1 MVCLKKAESAL
12 IKPEGGISK
21 VSISF
26 SGSELINIAIGI
38 ERRGIAFY
46 DIMTRSTENAVARDV
61 FQYLADMERQ
71 HIQIFQG
78 MLGEADKYQP
88 SETYA
93 EEYAAYFLALV
104 DSAVFTDNIVTSE
117 MATQADSDI
126 EALEL
131 AIGAEKDSILFYY
144 EMRDIMPQRAHS
156 TVNKIIAE
164 EKSHLRQLFELKKK
178 LADI

>member
-1 MVCLKKAESAL
+1 M
-12 IKPEGGISK
+12 
-21 VSISF
+21 SISF

-46 DIMTRSTENAVARDV
+46 EIMTRSTGNAIARDV
-61 FQYLADMERQ
+61 FQYLADMERK

-78 MLGEADKYQP
+78 MLGEADKYQIP
-88 SETYA
+88 ETYA
-93 EEYAAYFLALV
+93 GEYAAYLQALV
-104 DSAVFTDNIVTSE
+104 DSAVFTDDMVTSE
-117 MATQADSDI
+117 MATKAGSDI

-131 AIGAEKDSILFYY
+131 AISAEKDSILFYY
-144 EMRDIMPQRAHS
+144 GMKEIMPKRAQL

-164 EKSHLRQLFELKKK
+164 EKSHLRQLSELKKG

>member
-1 MVCLKKAESAL
+1 M
-12 IKPEGGISK
+12 
-21 VSISF
+21 SISF

-46 DIMTRSTENAVARDV
+46 DTMARSTENAATRDL
-61 FQYLADMERQ
+61 FQYLVGMERE

-78 MLGEADKYQP
+78 MLGEAAKYQP

-93 EEYAAYFLALV
+93 GESAAYLQTLV
-104 DSAVFTDNIVTSE
+104 DSAVFTDDMITSE
-117 MATQADSDI
+117 LATQADSDI

-144 EMRDIMPQRAHS
+144 EMKDMIAKRVQPM
-156 TVNKIIAE
+156 VNKIIAE
-164 EKSHLRQLFELKKK
+164 EKLHLRQLSESNRK
-178 LADI
+178 LATH